1 MTDMDELAIDI
12 LLERRNEFEV
22 DGRRFTMYP
31 PSLGISMM
39 LKGAIDRLQLAPV
52 EPTIAI
58 MEAVERDPMQC
69 CRIIALSTCQ
79 GREEAM
85 QAATIEDRAEFFNKS
100 LAPDDIS
107 TLLIEVIGGNKAPQ
121 FLIESGISKENERM
135 RKVSSYRKN
144 DTPSF
149 GGKTIFGQLIDV
161 AIERYGW
168 TYEYAVWGVSYAA
181 LTVLLADKVTSVF
194 LTEDERKHIPKHLID
209 NVVVSGD
216 DPKNYERIIA
226 MTQ

>member
-1 MTDMDELAIDI
+1 MDELAIDI

-31 PSLGISMM
+31 PSLGVTMM
-39 LKGAIDRLQLAPV
+39 LKGAINRLQLIPV
-52 EPTIAI
+52 DDPTIAV
-58 MEAVERDPMQC
+58 MEAAERDPLQC
-69 CRIIALSTCQ
+69 SRIIALSTCN
-79 GREEAM
+79 GREEVM
-85 QAATIEDRAEFFNKS
+85 QAAMIEERAEFFKDN
-100 LAPDDIS
+100 LGADDIS
-107 TLLIEVIGGNKAPQ
+107 TLLIEVISNNKSSQ
-121 FLIESGISKENERM
+121 FLAESGISKENERL
-135 RKVSSYRKN
+135 RKVSSYKKN

-194 LTEDERKHIPKHLID
+194 LTEDERKQVPKHLLD
-209 NVVVSGD
+209 NDVISGD
-216 DPKNYERIIA
+216 DPKNFERMMA
-226 MTQ
+226 MTT